1 MKSYLRD
8 KLVQL
13 AFALIGISLIVFVA
27 MRLVP
32 GDVAQ
37 LLAGE
42 QATPADVAR
51 IRAQL
56 GLDQPLWVQY
66 YRFATSALVGD
77 FAPSIRS
84 GHPALQDVLHAFPVT
99 LQLALCALLV
109 TICVGIPLGIL
120 ASLKP
125 GGLFDE
131 CVLAISLF
139 GGSTPVFW
147 LGLMLLLAFGSYLG
161 WFPLGGL
168 MPIGVAI
175 PRVTGMTMV
184 DGLLAGRPDLALV
197 ALNYII
203 LPAITLGMVPVA
215 LVARITRAE
224 MISIARLDHVRT
236 ARAKGLTESSVILHH
251 VLHNAL
257 IPVITVIGLQTGV
270 LLSGAVLTETI
281 FSIPGLGRLMVD
293 SILSRDYPVVEAGAI
308 FIAFIFVIVN
318 LLTDLCY
325 GLLDPR
331 IRRL

>member
-1 MKSYLRD
+1 MKSYLLD
-8 KLVQL
+8 KILQL
-13 AFALIGISLIVFVA
+13 AFVLVGISLIVFVA

-42 QATPADVAR
+42 QATPADIER
-51 IRAQL
+51 IRTQL
-56 GLDQPLWVQY
+56 GLNEPIWVQY
-66 YRFATSALVGD
+66 YRFATSAVVGD

-84 GHPALQDVLHAFPVT
+84 GKPALQDVLHAFPVT
-99 LQLALCALLV
+99 LQLALCALIV
-109 TICVGIPLGIL
+109 TICIGIPLGIL

-125 GGLFDE
+125 GSVFDE
-131 CVLAISLF
+131 FVLAITLF
-139 GGSTPVFW
+139 GGSVPVFW

-161 WFPLGGL
+161 WLPLGGL
-168 MPIGVAI
+168 LPIGVNV
-175 PRVTGMTMV
+175 PRVTGMTIV
-184 DGLLAGRPDLALV
+184 DSFIAGRPDLAWISFK
-197 ALNYII
+197 YII
-203 LPAITLGMVPVA
+203 LPAITLGTVPVA

-236 ARAKGLTESSVILHH
+236 ARAKGLAERKITLHH
-251 VLHNAL
+251 VLHNAM
-257 IPVITVIGLQTGV
+257 IPVVTVIGLQAGV

-281 FSIPGLGRLMVD
+281 YSIPGLGRLMVD
-293 SILSRDYPVVEAGAI
+293 AILSRDYPIVEAGAI

-325 GLLDPR
+325 GFLDPR